1 VHIGDHAIGA
11 PQAPALIV
19 ADDRTISYGEL
30 YARSRRV
37 AGLLHQAGLR
47 RGDGVALV
55 LPNRPEFLEITWG
68 CQLSGLYYSAINTHF
83 TPDEVAYVI
92 DDSEAKAMFV
102 DASMT
107 AVHASV
113 DVRISVG
120 GELRGWRSYEDALAG
135 AGEPPPVS
143 DGSEML
149 YSSGT
154 TGRPKAV
161 RRPLP
166 EDGNGSW
173 AQKVLEY
180 SLTQRYGMTPSSVY
194 LSPAP
199 LYHAAGVNYTMAV
212 QRVGAGAIV
221 MRKFDAESV
230 LRLIETHRVTHAQ
243 FVPTM
248 FVRMLKLPDVV
259 RERYDVSSLKCV
271 IHAAAP
277 CPVDVKHR
285 MMKWFGP
292 IIHEY
297 YGGTEGFGGTTI
309 GPEEWLAHPG
319 SVGKPW
325 TPVHVV
331 GEDGSECAVGE
342 SGELFFEGGPAF
354 EYFKDPEKTA
364 SVSNDQGWRSL
375 GDMGH
380 VDDDGYLYLTDRSTF
395 TIVSGGVNIYP
406 QEAENLLVMHP
417 KLVDAAVFGVPNEE
431 FGEEVKAVVQPAD
444 GVAAGP
450 QLEAELIAYCR
461 AHLAGYKCPR
471 TVEFDPDLP
480 RDPNGKLY
488 KRRIRERYWQG
499 RTSRIL

>member
-1 VHIGDHAIGA
+1 VHIGDHAITA
-11 PQAPALIV
+11 AQSPALVI
-19 ADDRTISYGEL
+19 ADGPTVSYGEL
-30 YARSRRV
+30 YARSQRV
-37 AGLLHQAGLR
+37 AALLHQAGLR

-55 LPNRPEFLEITWG
+55 LPNRPEFLEIAWG

-92 DDSEAKAMFV
+92 DDSEAKAVF
-102 DASMT
+102 
-107 AVHASV
+107 
-113 DVRISVG
+113 DVEGADLRISVG
-120 GELRGWRSYEDALAG
+120 GAAPWSYEDALAG
-135 AGEPPPVS
+135 AGDAPPVS

-180 SLTQRYGMTPSSVY
+180 SLTQRYGMTASSVY

-212 QRVGAGAIV
+212 QRVGAASIMMG
-221 MRKFDAESV
+221 KFDAESV

-248 FVRMLKLPDVV
+248 FVRMLKLPEAV
-259 RERYDVSSLKCV
+259 RERYDVSSLECV

-285 MMKWFGP
+285 TMRWFGP

-325 TPVHVV
+325 TPVHVI
-331 GEDGSECAVGE
+331 GDDGTERAVGE

-364 SVSNDQGWRSL
+364 SVSNDRGWRSL
-375 GDMGH
+375 GDMGY
-380 VDDDGYLYLTDRSTF
+380 VDEDGYLYLTDRSTF
-395 TIVSGGVNIYP
+395 MIVSGGVNIYP

-417 KLVDAAVFGVPNEE
+417 KLADAAVFGVPNEE

-444 GVAAGP
+444 GVVAGSE
-450 QLEAELIAYCR
+450 LAAELIAYCR